1 MSNEPKAN
9 DATAPIGMDKSH
21 RGPKPKTGFDAEK
34 AAVNPELT
42 DIDQESIGKGSLLR
56 KLYTGTGNF
65 QIVQKRKLTYI
76 IAAVIVLVCAGSMI
90 FRGFTLGIDFEGGTK
105 LSIPAA
111 SIDAAEAEQ
120 VVSEATGVEVSNSQ
134 TVGSGDARQVEI
146 LAPYLSTEQIA
157 QAKQALFEKYQPVDA
172 SGQASESA
180 IGDSNR
186 SESWGGAVTQKAL
199 IALVVFLAV
208 VFVYIMIRFEW
219 AMSLAA
225 MTALLFDL
233 VVTAGLYSLIGWEVT
248 PAMVIGLLTIL
259 GFSLYDTVV
268 VFDKVQENTRGH
280 RHNGR
285 NTYAEEA
292 NLAVNQTIMRSI
304 NTTVISLLPLL
315 SLVVI
320 AVAMLGVGTLKDLA
334 LVQTVGIVCGTFSS
348 IFLATPL
355 LVDLKERTKAIR
367 DHNQQ
372 VADYRAEKRNQRAAA
387 TA

>member
-1 MSNEPKAN
+1 MSTDPKKTEAGGGE
-9 DATAPIGMDKSH
+9 AT
-21 RGPKPKTGFDAEK
+21 RRRTPKPKTGIDADK

-42 DIDQESIGKGSLLR
+42 GDAQEGGAKGSLLNR
-56 KLYTGTGNF
+56 LYTGTGNF
-65 QIVQKRKLTYI
+65 QIVRKRKLTYI

-111 SIDAAEAEQ
+111 SIDATEAEQ
-120 VVSEATGVEVSNSQ
+120 VVSDATGVEVSDSQ
-134 TVGSGDARQVEI
+134 TVGQGDARQVEI
-146 LAPYLSTEQIA
+146 LAPYLSTQQISD
-157 QAKQALFEKYQPVDA
+157 AKKALFDKYQPVDA
-172 SGQASESA
+172 SGQPSESA

-219 AMSLAA
+219 AMSAAA
-225 MTALLFDL
+225 MIALLFDL
-233 VVTAGLYSLIGWEVT
+233 VVTAGLYSIVGWEVT

-320 AVAMLGVGTLKDLA
+320 AVVLLGVGTLKDLA

-355 LVDLKERTKAIR
+355 LVDFKERTAAIKK
-367 DHNQQ
+367 HNAE
-372 VADYRAEKRNQRAAA
+372 VAEYRADKQSKRAAA